1 MNVTPLLLICIAILI
16 AFVDWWSVATG
27 RASIEALA
35 KPLVMVALI
44 LAASVSD
51 QPDTV
56 RWLIIGGLVF
66 GLVGDVLLLPR
77 LDNFI
82 GGLAAFLVGHALYVA
97 AFVAIGSSAPV
108 LLVGLAT
115 AGLIGWFIGRPIVA
129 AVKETK
135 LAIPVLLYFLT
146 ISAMVVTGIGTGVSQ
161 IAAGALIFAL
171 SDGLLG
177 TDRFVDERSDRRAW
191 VHVLYHLGQ
200 IGIVAGIA

>member
-1 MNVTPLLLICIAILI
+1 MSPLLLICIALLI
-16 AFVDWWSVATG
+16 AFVDWWSVATD
-27 RASIEALA
+27 RATMEALA

-44 LAASVSD
+44 LAASGSD

-66 GLVGDVLLLPR
+66 GLMGDVLLLPR

-97 AFVAIGSSAPV
+97 AFVAIGSSSSI
-108 LLVGLAT
+108 LLVGLAS
-115 AGLIGWFIGRPIVA
+115 ACLIGWFIGRPIIT
-129 AVKETK
+129 AVNKTK

-146 ISAMVVTGIGTGVSQ
+146 ISAMVVTGIGTGIIQ

-177 TDRFVDERSDRRAW
+177 TDRFVDERVDRRVW

-200 IGIVAGIA
+200 IGIVAGIT